1 VPLVPFA
8 SLDRSTLRWIRTAET
23 PAEYTLLAGDAPVAV
38 LTWARH
44 GGSRA
49 AARTSEGEW
58 TLKRNGYLVSHLTVR
73 RAGEDA
79 PIARLSLRF
88 GHHEIEVG
96 GGGVYWLRRAS
107 LLVPA
112 WKLTGAGDREYAHI
126 EPVPEGR
133 HLGGGAVLTSGSA
146 PARELLLLLVL
157 SWYLIVLAWFEDETV
172 ETLAPFEGPDAPMR
186 SGG

>member
-1 VPLVPFA
+1 MPLVPFA
-8 SLDRSTLRWIRTAET
+8 STERSPLRWLRTAES

-38 LTWARH
+38 LAWEHH

-49 AARTSEGEW
+49 IARTSEGDW
-58 TLKRNGYLVSHLTVR
+58 TLKRNGYLFPYLTVR
-73 RAGEDA
+73 PAGRDL
-79 PIARLSLRF
+79 PVARLSLRF

-96 GGGVYWLRRAS
+96 GGSSYRLRRAS

-112 WKLTGAGDREYAHI
+112 WKITGAGGREYVHV

-133 HLGGGAVLTSGSA
+133 HLAGGAVLTAGDA
-146 PARELLLLLVL
+146 GARELLLLVVL
-157 SWYLIVLAWFEDETV
+157 SWYLIVLSWFEDETV

-186 SGG
+186 SGR